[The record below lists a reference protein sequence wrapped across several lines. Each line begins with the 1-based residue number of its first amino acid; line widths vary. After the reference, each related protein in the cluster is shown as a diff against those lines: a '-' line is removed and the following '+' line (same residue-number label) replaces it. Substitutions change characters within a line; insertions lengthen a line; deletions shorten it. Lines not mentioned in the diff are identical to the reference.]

1 MGDNEEAI
9 TGGLEFT
16 VVVGP
21 DNRAEFL
28 LACTGIKGKQEAGF
42 LRLRVDD
49 LAEHREQG
57 LAAVVVQHELVGGGG
72 TVPPPADGAAAEDV
86 LGRQTDEDLF
96 DNDPLG
102 KVVQDGRASGSRH
115 GDWSPVLRTSDQ
127 IPIN

>member
-9 TGGLEFT
+9 TGGLQFT
-16 VVVGP
+16 VVIGP
-21 DNRAEFL
+21 DDRAEFL

-42 LRLRVDD
+42 LRNDD
-49 LAEHREQG
+49 VAEDREQG

-96 DNDPLG
+96 DNDPLW

-115 GDWSPVLRTSDQ
+115 GGWSIAGAPSDQ